1 MKKPVITA
9 AIMAV
14 ALLACAAADH
24 KEKGKSPACMHC
36 GSTCCLVPICVC
48 EPGTKK
54 KPRTEYETMSE
65 PICVAGCGSKFWPFG
80 RCHDRADCTSC
91 TESPCQCPGWVR
103 NRKTLKKET
112 VDEEV
117 PTIKRKVAYVCDAC
131 TDCGTGSCCDN
142 RPLRSASSATVD
154 HYGNSRS
161 MASELSLRILQFLR
175 L

>member
-36 GSTCCLVPICVC
+36 GSNP
-48 EPGTKK
+48 
-54 KPRTEYETMSE
+54 
-65 PICVAGCGSKFWPFG
+65 WPFG

-117 PTIKRKVAYVCDAC
+117 PTIKQNVAYVCDAC

-142 RPLRSASSATVD
+142 RCEPERQ
-154 HYGNSRS
+154 NWWSR
-161 MASELSLRILQFLR
+161 LTIW
-175 L
+175 